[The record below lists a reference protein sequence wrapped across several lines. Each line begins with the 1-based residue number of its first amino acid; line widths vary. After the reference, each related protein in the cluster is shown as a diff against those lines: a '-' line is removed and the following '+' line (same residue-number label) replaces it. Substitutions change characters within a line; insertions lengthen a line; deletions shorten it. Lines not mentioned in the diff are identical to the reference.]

1 MPNSLPMINDNLVE
15 SFTMDQLNLLLS
27 LQIFSYNRSNRQV
40 DSRVMGTPLCTAG
53 LVPSELGQKHLV
65 SKFQ

>member
-1 MPNSLPMINDNLVE
+1 MPNSLPMTNNNLVE

-40 DSRVMGTPLCTAG
+40 DSRAMGTPLRTAW
-53 LVPSELGQKHLV
+53 LVPRSLGQKHL
-65 SKFQ
+65 